1 MAGNNMAGNN
11 VVEDKIV
18 ENKIKENKIK
28 ENKIKENKI
37 KENPADLGLQGP
49 CLWQRLREAK
59 KPLVLYG
66 MGDGADKVLKRLA
79 DFGLAAAGVFASDE
93 FVRGQSFAGF
103 RVERYVE
110 AAARLGDMTV
120 LVCFGTEIP
129 EVIERITA
137 ISGEQEVLVPHVP
150 LFGEALVDEAF
161 IERYRAELLAAAD
174 IWADEESCLVYR
186 GYLQGLWSGEVGAMR
201 AVESPRSDI
210 WQILQPGENEV
221 FCDFGAYDGDTVREF
236 VKATGG
242 KCRRIWA
249 FEPDTRNFRKLE
261 AALSGDERVRCL
273 NCGVWSKSG
282 QLMFAG
288 KAGRNSCLRFDQ
300 ANTKDSAV
308 DVISLDEWYYGN
320 GQTDGKVVNGESI
333 NGEIMNGEM
342 PPTFMKFDVEGA
354 EEAALL
360 GGRRLIGEFRP
371 KLQVAAYHRSEDIFR
386 LPLLLKELNP
396 EYRLYLRHHPY
407 IPAWETNIYAV

>member
-1 MAGNNMAGNN
+1 M
-11 VVEDKIV
+11 IV
-18 ENKIKENKIK
+18 ANSNIKENNIK
-28 ENKIKENKI
+28 ENNIKENSV
-37 KENPADLGLQGP
+37 KENSIKADLADLGLRGP
-49 CLWQRLREAK
+49 CIWQHLRDTQ

-79 DFGLAAAGVFASDE
+79 DYGLAAAGVFASDE

-103 RVERYVE
+103 RVERYAE

-129 EVIERITA
+129 EVIERITVIA
-137 ISGEQEVLVPHVP
+137 AEQEVLVPHVP
-150 LFGEALVDEAF
+150 LFGEALVDEGF

-174 IWADEESCLVYR
+174 IWADEESCRVYR
-186 GYLQGLWSGEVGAMR
+186 GYLQGLWSGELGAMR

-210 WQILQPGENEV
+210 WRILQPGDSEV

-236 VKATGG
+236 WQATGG
-242 KCRRIWA
+242 KCHRIWA
-249 FEPDTRNFRKLE
+249 FEPDGRNFRKLVAAME
-261 AALSGDERVRCL
+261 ADERVRCV

-288 KAGRNSCLRFDQ
+288 KAGRNSCLQFST
-300 ANTKDSAV
+300 ASSKDSAV
-308 DVISLDEWYYGN
+308 DVISLDEWYYG
-320 GQTDGKVVNGESI
+320 DGLSS
-333 NGEIMNGEM
+333 GEINSGEL

-371 KLQVAAYHRSEDIFR
+371 KLQVAAYHRSEDVFR